1 MQKTILVGVA
11 GLIGTLLRY
20 WLSGLVAR
28 QYGETFPWGT
38 LVVNLVGCF
47 LAGAVFHVTEERFLI
62 SPTLRTVIL
71 IGFLGGFTT
80 FSSFMLDTLTLTSGG
95 HTAVV
100 RVMPDY
106 LAVGSDEFV
115 VVWEASAPAPFD
127 IVGQRFDGS
136 SSLAGL
142 EFRVNTYT
150 TSSQRHPSVAMDM
163 NRDFVVVW
171 ESFGQFGPRSVFG
184 QHTWARFGDEECLPR
199 SGVLGAVIER
209 LGGGIEILFRVNG

>member
-47 LAGAVFHVTEERFLI
+47 LAGAVFYVTEERFLI

-80 FSSFMLDTLTLTSGG
+80 FSSYGLQTFTLLRDGEIG
-95 HTAVV
+95 WAAVNI
-100 RVMPDY
+100 
-106 LAVGSDEFV
+106 A
-115 VVWEASAPAPFD
+115 AS
-127 IVGQRFDGS
+127 
-136 SSLAGL
+136 
-142 EFRVNTYT
+142 N
-150 TSSQRHPSVAMDM
+150 
-163 NRDFVVVW
+163 
-171 ESFGQFGPRSVFG
+171 VFG
-184 QHTWARFGDEECLPR
+184 LLMVWTGYVVSKAL
-199 SGVLGAVIER
+199 
-209 LGGGIEILFRVNG
+209 